1 MRNLTEELAQARD
14 AALLARVQAVVREEI
29 TMALRALALA
39 AAEADMPYETGELE
53 SAGLAAVGRSA
64 TSAVE
69 NLLQCWNGEHAFE
82 DWRGY
87 AAESCSRCG
96 TPRVNPFE
104 AKLDP
109 GCRHAFTKNDNG
121 TRTCQICEGVKT
133 DGTS

>member
-29 TMALRALALA
+29 TVALRALALA

-69 NLLQCWNGEHAFE
+69 NLLQCWNGEHDFE

-87 AAESCSRCG
+87 RQETCRRCG
-96 TPRVNPFE
+96 AEQPNPFE
-104 AKLDP
+104 
-109 GCRHAFTKNDNG
+109 TKED
-121 TRTCQICEGVKT
+121 
-133 DGTS
+133 DHGTS